1 MDLSWLIHCYF
12 RAAIKIS
19 TDNWSLRQC
28 SCSFQIF
35 SNRSSCRISGRI
47 SWSIEVLKVRTR
59 QHRALHIPTKNRR
72 NGHLNS
78 THCSKMIHRVLILVT
93 IFAIAGARNC
103 PSNCGTEDGFLS
115 SEWNIT
121 NFKDF
126 QTAEAVMNSFAGKS
140 PSHVEPLIWRVL
152 LYSSKS
158 TFADFNNKPLTE
170 AKGRGQR
177 IFLIWRRGSHFPSIP
192 FGQLTIN
199 RQYCEYYPKLL
210 SSQDSVTTFRLNS
223 KHN

>member
-1 MDLSWLIHCYF
+1 MDLSWLIHCY
-12 RAAIKIS
+12 
-19 TDNWSLRQC
+19 
-28 SCSFQIF
+28 F

-47 SWSIEVLKVRTR
+47 SWPIEVLKVRTR

-121 NFKDF
+121 NFKDLRKSF
-126 QTAEAVMNSFAGKS
+126 SETAEAVMNSFAGKS

-152 LYSSKS
+152 LYSSIS

-170 AKGRGQR
+170 AKGRGQT
-177 IFLIWRRGSHFPSIP
+177 IFSIWRRGSHFPSIP